1 MQYVS
6 HPDSYSQHNEAQNT
20 QPLPS
25 VLQPHDP
32 ANFFDYPEKVNAA
45 NNQAFLLSS
54 SSHTFKNPINK
65 VHLASRLFDSCV
77 GRYPQ
82 SV

>member
-6 HPDSYSQHNEAQNT
+6 HPNSYSQHNEAQNT

-25 VLQPHDP
+25 VLQPHDH
-32 ANFFDYPEKVNAA
+32 ANFFDYQEKVNAA
-45 NNQAFLLSS
+45 NNKAFLLSS
-54 SSHTFKNPINK
+54 SSHTFKNPIK
-65 VHLASRLFDSCV
+65 TIHLASRLLASCV
-77 GRYPQ
+77 GRYSQ